1 MKTRKLHVVP
11 AVHESIQYWNGHIAR
26 KNVEHSQNEELIDES
41 KQFGYTLYYGCD
53 HYLYLFSNDQ
63 HLDKLEF
70 EADHPLYFFKM
81 LEILKAKGDV
91 ILVDVSFGSIQ
102 VEKGPVN

>member
-1 MKTRKLHVVP
+1 MCIRD
-11 AVHESIQYWNGHIAR
+11 S
-26 KNVEHSQNEELIDES
+26 
-41 KQFGYTLYYGCD
+41 
-53 HYLYLFSNDQ
+53 
-63 HLDKLEF
+63 
-70 EADHPLYFFKM
+70 PLYFFKM